1 VSRMEASAP
10 PSNGRYFGGE
20 NLEDEWPSPIGLF
33 SGMFAVAVVQVPVP
47 SPNPVEI
54 ACVPGRGKS
63 RLRWAVGP
71 AVRDC

>member
-1 VSRMEASAP
+1 M
-10 PSNGRYFGGE
+10 
-20 NLEDEWPSPIGLF
+20 EDEWPSPIGLF